1 MRGLSGGFTLPP
13 MTDPNSPNDLVKKS
27 ATLVVKGIAKRVL
40 ALGGV
45 PGEAVDIAAEIVL
58 KYLANPNDRAAEA
71 EFRKLQAEIEAE
83 ASTHPEEYKN
93 SRPPSSNDV
102 ELGLVRFATSYKKA
116 GSHDKRWMLFNAFH
130 NSFRPEFY
138 NEGMA
143 QILWP
148 KVEALE
154 YPDLRFLERVLYS
167 MRDPVPQAPDFKPMA
182 VVRKNHVTISN
193 KDLEFEFARR
203 LESQGLLVLEDAL
216 SKTGGYQGGARSLG
230 GSQGHGIVTGKSD
243 VELRPTGIA
252 QKLRDFA
259 LEEFWKNDVE
269 IVNDQAGEK

>member
-1 MRGLSGGFTLPP
+1 MRNPVRGSRLPAV
-13 MTDPNSPNDLVKKS
+13 TDPKPTNEIPTIVL
-27 ATLVVKGIAKRVL
+27 KGIAKIVL
-40 ALGGV
+40 AVCGV
-45 PGEAVDIAAEIVL
+45 PAGGEVVDLAAEIVL

-71 EFRKLQAEIEAE
+71 KFKQLQSGIE
-83 ASTHPEEYKN
+83 SNVSVHPEKYKG
-93 SRPPSSNDV
+93 SRPPSSLDV
-102 ELGLVRFATSYKKA
+102 EQGLVRFATAYRKA
-116 GSHDKRWMLFNAFH
+116 GSHDKRWVLFNAFH

-154 YPDLRFLERVLYS
+154 YPDLRFLERVLFS
-167 MRDPVPQAPDFKPMA
+167 MTDPVPQLDGFMPMA
-182 VVRKNHVTISN
+182 VIRKNHVAISN

-216 SKTGGYQGGARSLG
+216 SKTGGYQGSLRSMG
-230 GSQGHGIVTGKSD
+230 GSPGHGIVTGDSS

-259 LEEFWKNDVE
+259 LEEFWKNDIEFGANVGASE
-269 IVNDQAGEK
+269 